1 MRRMDKA
8 GLPDFTGKERLR
20 AALPAMLLLLGGLA
34 ALTVASVS
42 SAGGQDSYAVVGP
55 PGSRLADAIDI
66 IRIADGRLVQRGR
79 FANVAIARS
88 SRPDFAQALRRAG
101 AWAVIAVPAQGGCLA
116 PLLRGEPS

>member
-1 MRRMDKA
+1 M
-8 GLPDFTGKERLR
+8 
-20 AALPAMLLLLGGLA
+20 LPAMLLLLGGLA

-42 SAGGQDSYAVVGP
+42 SAAEQDTYAVVGP

-101 AWAVIAVPAQGGCLA
+101 AWAVIAAPTQGGCLA
-116 PLLRGEPS
+116 PLFRGEPS